1 MPWSGS
7 GFDEGRAWFRVAPG
21 GVQPGSWMQESRL
34 GCRGELLDCPGAQA
48 ASTVAPPSHTCAR
61 APSVCAE
68 IRVGTAMGQGRSTEE
83 AGVFVSGQL
92 QKEETG
98 RFLERRPFRGCG
110 SRGQGCVV
118 SQDEARWP
126 PRRHLPAPALSH
138 TYDEGTPASLC
149 PHAPGSRD
157 LWARLGCS
165 WRCWSQAGSQ
175 PQGRLPPSSAWDEGW
190 SAKSPGSWR
199 LRLGTWS

>member
-1 MPWSGS
+1 MMAGPGS
-7 GFDEGRAWFRVAPG
+7 GWPR
-21 GVQPGSWMQESRL
+21 GVSSLGA
-34 GCRGELLDCPGAQA
+34 GCRRAGLA
-48 ASTVAPPSHTCAR
+48 AGGSSSTVRGPRLRPLWPLHHTRAR
-61 APSVCAE
+61 APSVFAE
-68 IRVGTAMGQGRSTEE
+68 IRVGAAMGQGRSTEE

-98 RFLERRPFRGCG
+98 HFLEHRPFRDCG

-126 PRRHLPAPALSH
+126 PQRHLPAPALSH